1 MDAIQRQMAHYPLHV
16 GQIIY
21 LGKLLK
27 GDDWVSL
34 SIPKG
39 GSSSYNAE
47 KFSKEKEDRH
57 FTDTV

>member
-1 MDAIQRQMAHYPLHV
+1 MAHYPLHV

-47 KFSKEKEDRH
+47 KFSKEKEDSH